1 MKLLRRNTK
10 AFEYLPWTGEETD
23 LDEQGRHTGN
33 YRPEYGEPV
42 TKRGNISSPSGHTNQ
57 TFFGL
62 DIRYTHTLVM
72 AEDYEDITESG
83 IIRWQGKL
91 YEIKAVRPSLNGMSA
106 ALKEMTANNA
116 SNAEVSG
123 G

>member
-10 AFEYLPWTGEETD
+10 AFEYLPCTGEETD
-23 LDEQGRHTGN
+23 LDEQGRHTGI
-33 YRPEYGEPV
+33 YRPVYGEPV
-42 TKRGNISSPSGHTNQ
+42 SKRGSISSPSGQTNQ

-72 AEDYEDITESG
+72 AEDYEDIAESG
-83 IIRWQGKL
+83 IIRWQDKL

-106 ALKEMTANNA
+106 ALKEMTA
-116 SNAEVSG
+116 SNTEVSG